1 MKKNILF
8 LLVLCLVG
16 IGTKAQKLSSIIP
29 SESPLVLKSQG
40 SFYVGGESEMQT
52 REQLGGICPDG
63 HVTVNQMYVR
73 YMVPQA
79 LQSNA
84 SFVLIHG
91 MHLTGKCWETT
102 PDGRMGWDE
111 YLVRKGCPVYVVDQV
126 GIGRSGFNQKM
137 HNDAK
142 YGKASASKQSAFSRK
157 TDENSWMNFRFGT
170 KDGKPVE
177 EAKFPVEALAEFAK
191 QNVPHITSLP
201 SPDAN
206 YRCLSELSQQLGN
219 AILVSHSQSGAF
231 PIETAL
237 RNPKG
242 IKAIVM
248 LEPGGTG
255 DYYTAEQIA
264 KLKNIPILIVFGDN
278 LKNDTGMRGHVW
290 QNCYEGWSRF
300 AQKVNDGGGNAQMI
314 HLPDMGI
321 RGNSHMM
328 MEDKNS
334 HQIADIVLDWCHKN
348 KVIANGNEFNTN
360 NYLTSYHN
368 QSATMNIQEISDR
381 LALKDLVDTFSN
393 LADTKEIDQ
402 QVQLFTEDAEVTSY
416 QGKKMTSRL
425 KGRKELAE
433 RFKAFLDNFTTVY
446 HINGQQTVKI
456 DGDKATGIAYA
467 QVVLVSEKKVG
478 KSIKKTMLTEGVR
491 YNDEYVRQDG
501 RWLISK
507 RTSHFEWAR
516 EE

>member
-8 LLVLCLVG
+8 LLGLCFVV
-16 IGTKAQKLSSIIP
+16 IGVKAQKLSSIIG
-29 SESPLVLKSQG
+29 SDNPLVLKAQG

-52 REQLGGICPDG
+52 REQLGGICPGG

-73 YMVPQA
+73 YMVPQTPMGS
-79 LQSNA
+79 LPNA

-91 MHLTGKCWETT
+91 MHLSGKCWETT

-126 GIGRSGFNQKM
+126 GIGRSGFNQKIY
-137 HNDAK
+137 NDAK
-142 YGKASASKQSAFSRK
+142 YGKASASRQSAFSRK
-157 TDENSWMNFRFGT
+157 TDENSWTNFRFGT
-170 KDGKPVE
+170 RDGKPVE
-177 EAKFPVEALAEFAK
+177 EAKFPVGSLAEFSK
-191 QNVPHITSLP
+191 QNVPHIMSLP

-206 YRCLSELSQQLGN
+206 YRCLSELSQSLGN
-219 AILVSHSQSGAF
+219 AILVSHSQSGTF

-237 RNPKG
+237 RTPKG

-264 KLKNIPILIVFGDN
+264 KFKNIPILIVFGDN

-290 QNCYEGWSRF
+290 QNCYEGWNRF
-300 AQKVNDGGGNAQMI
+300 VTKVNEAGGNARMI
-314 HLPDMGI
+314 YLPDMGI

-334 HQIADIVLDWCHKN
+334 HQIADIVLNWCMR
-348 KVIANGNEFNTN
+348 NGILAKQPTATTTN
-360 NYLTSYHN
+360 
-368 QSATMNIQEISDR
+368 ATAMDIHEMADR
-381 LALKDLVDTFSN
+381 MALKDLVDTFSN
-393 LADTKEIDQ
+393 LADTKEIDR

-416 QGKKMTSRL
+416 QGKKMTSNL

-433 RFKAFLDNFTTVY
+433 RFKAFLDQFTTVY
-446 HINGQQTVKI
+446 HINGQQTVSI
-456 DGDKATGIAYA
+456 NGDKATGIAYA
-467 QVVLVSEKKVG
+467 QVVLVSEKDG
-478 KSIKKTMLTEGVR
+478 KKTILTEGVR
-491 YNDEYVRQDG
+491 YSDEYVRREG
-501 RWLISK
+501 KWLISK
-507 RTSHFEWAR
+507 RISHFEWSK
-516 EE
+516 EN

>member
-1 MKKNILF
+1 MKKNVLF
-8 LLVLCLVG
+8 LLGLCLVS
-16 IGTKAQKLSSIIP
+16 ISVKAQRLSSIVGP
-29 SESPLVLKSQG
+29 ESPLVLKAQG

-79 LQSNA
+79 TSGNT

-126 GIGRSGFNQKM
+126 GIGRSGFNQKT
-137 HNDAK
+137 HNAAK
-142 YGKASASKQSAFSRK
+142 YGKVSATEQSAFSRK
-157 TDENSWMNFRFGT
+157 TDENSWTNFRFGT

-201 SPDAN
+201 KPDAN

-255 DYYTAEQIA
+255 DYYTVEQIA
-264 KLKNIPILIVFGDN
+264 KLKSIPILVVFGDN

-300 AQKVNDGGGNAQMI
+300 VQKVNDAGGNAQMV

-328 MEDKNS
+328 MEDTNS
-334 HQIADIVLDWCHKN
+334 HQIADIVLDWCRKN
-348 KVIANGNEFNTN
+348 GVLATPTTNTTMTN
-360 NYLTSYHN
+360 VT
-368 QSATMNIQEISDR
+368 TMNIQEMADR
-381 LALKDLVDTFSN
+381 MALKDLVDTFSN
-393 LADTKEIDQ
+393 LADTKEIDK

-416 QGKKMTSRL
+416 QGDKITSDL

-433 RFKAFLDNFTTVY
+433 RFKAFLDQFTTVY
-446 HINGQQTVKI
+446 HINGQQTVSI

-467 QVVLVSEKKVG
+467 QVVLVSENDG
-478 KSIKKTMLTEGVR
+478 KKTMLTEGVR
-491 YNDEYVRQDG
+491 YNDEYVRRDG

-507 RTSHFEWAR
+507 RTSHFEWSK
-516 EE
+516 ED